1 LQLSLLQLPG
11 KKGAMPWTTN
21 VLVVAN
27 VTATSSELLGA
38 LVSKAQSGLTRFRL
52 VVPSS
57 SVAGGRQAAERQ
69 LADALERLRGAGLDV
84 EGTVG
89 SVDPVVA
96 VSDEWDPRTYDEVV
110 VSTLPMGVSKW
121 LHAGLPER
129 VERLTGARVTH
140 VVAQPARP
148 EPQPRPVPEHA
159 KLGVMAP
166 LSVLSWGGRRDR

>member
-1 LQLSLLQLPG
+1 
-11 KKGAMPWTTN
+11 MPWTTN

-27 VTATSSELLGA
+27 VTATSPELLGA
-38 LVSKAQSGLTRFRL
+38 LVGKAESGPARFRL
-52 VVPSS
+52 VIPSS
-57 SVAGGRQAAERQ
+57 PVAGGRHAAEKQ
-69 LADALERLRGAGLDV
+69 LSDALERLRAAGLDV

-89 SVDPVVA
+89 SIDPVVA

-129 VERLTGARVTH
+129 VQRLTGARVTH
-140 VVAQPARP
+140 VVAQPPKP
-148 EPQPRPVPEHA
+148 EPQIRPVPERA
-159 KLGVMAP
+159 RLGVMTP